1 MQTMYDV
8 DNTSPINVYI
18 IIYIDLFYHLGT
30 LSDFFGVCNFSLSLY
45 NSIMLPG
52 ATIVDLEK

>member
-1 MQTMYDV
+1 MYDE